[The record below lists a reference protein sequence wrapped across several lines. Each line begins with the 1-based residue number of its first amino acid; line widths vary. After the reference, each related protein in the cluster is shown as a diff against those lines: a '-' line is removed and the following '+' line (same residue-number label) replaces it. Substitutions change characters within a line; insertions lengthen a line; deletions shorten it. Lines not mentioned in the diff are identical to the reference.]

1 MAQQLVLP
9 TGLRFPQAMGEI
21 SREFDARIREGRLE
35 GYLPISTGF
44 EELDDVLGGGFLS
57 GCLLLLGGRQNVGK
71 TIWALQAARNVALTG
86 GVGCLV
92 CYEHDEVHL
101 FHRLLCME
109 SYLMSEEDRE
119 GVTLRDIRE
128 AVLQFVPDMTD
139 VSGYGTVIPFA
150 QGLQAVL
157 QTYPSARQA
166 WDGRVSGYL
175 DSLLITRGHPVKTTL
190 NVLRTYAAW
199 LQQEQPGRAVLFIDY
214 LQKIPYSLDS
224 WDMPPDRQVI
234 LVTQGLKDLALEFG
248 VPVVAVA
255 AVDPEG
261 LKRDEPRVED
271 LLGGSAVKYEPD
283 AVIMML
289 PHRGGSPSDTAPH
302 GGGGPS
308 GTMPRWKEGGRS
320 VGFVVAKNRAGPTD
334 VEVVYPLVGRH
345 FCFDPHLA
353 VMGAYDRGG

>member
-1 MAQQLVLP
+1 MSRQLVLP
-9 TGLRFPQAMGEI
+9 TGLHFPQSVGEI

-35 GYLPISTGF
+35 GYLPIPTGF
-44 EELDDVLGGGFLS
+44 AELDEVLGGGFLS

-71 TIWALQAARNVALTG
+71 TIWTLQAARNVALAGYT
-86 GVGCLV
+86 GCLV

-101 FHRLLCME
+101 FHRLLCLE
-109 SYLMSEEDRE
+109 SYLASGEDQG
-119 GVTLRDIRE
+119 GVTLKDIRE
-128 AVLQFVPDMTD
+128 AVLRAVPG
-139 VSGYGTVIPFA
+139 VSGRPGYGESAPFA

-157 QTYPSARQA
+157 QAHPSARRA
-166 WDGRVSGYL
+166 WDESVSGYL
-175 DSLLITRGHPVKTTL
+175 DRLLVTRGHPVKTTL
-190 NVLRTYAAW
+190 NVLRTYATW
-199 LQQEQPGRAVLFIDY
+199 LSQEHPGRAVLFVDY

-224 WDMPPDRQVI
+224 RDLPPERQVI

-289 PHRGGSPSDTAPH
+289 P
-302 GGGGPS
+302 
-308 GTMPRWKEGGRS
+308 RWHEGRRD

-334 VEVVYPLVGRH
+334 VEVVHPLVGRH
-345 FCFDPHLA
+345 FCFAPNATA
-353 VMGAYDRGG
+353 VRAYSRGNEQ

>member
-1 MAQQLVLP
+1 MTDQLILP
-9 TGLRFPQAMGEI
+9 TGLRFPQSVAEI
-21 SREFDARIREGRLE
+21 SREFDGRIRKGRLE

-44 EELDDVLGGGFLS
+44 AELDGLLGGGFLS

-71 TIWALQAARNVALTG
+71 TIWVLQAARNVALSG
-86 GVGCLV
+86 GTACLV

-101 FHRLLCME
+101 FHRLLCLE
-109 SYLMSEEDRE
+109 SYLASGHDRE
-119 GVTLRDIRE
+119 GVTLDDIRTAVLE
-128 AVLQFVPDMTD
+128 AVLSSSGEP
-139 VSGYGTVIPFA
+139 GYGTVTPYA
-150 QGLQAVL
+150 QPLQAVL
-157 QTYPSARQA
+157 QSHPSARRA
-166 WDGRVSGYL
+166 WDEGVAGYL
-175 DSLLITRGHPVKTTL
+175 DRLLITRGHPVKTTL
-190 NVLRTYAAW
+190 NVLRTCAAW
-199 LQQEQPGRAVLFIDY
+199 LRQEGMGRAVLFIDY

-224 WDMPPDRQVI
+224 RELPPERQVI

-289 PHRGGSPSDTAPH
+289 PRREAGE
-302 GGGGPS
+302 
-308 GTMPRWKEGGRS
+308 RR

-334 VEVVYPLVGRH
+334 VEVVYPFVGRH
-345 FCFDPHLA
+345 FCFDPDALA
-353 VMGAYDRGG
+353 TRAYGRQNG

>member
-1 MAQQLVLP
+1 MTDQLILP
-9 TGLRFPQAMGEI
+9 TGLHFPQSIAEI
-21 SREFDARIREGRLE
+21 SREFDGRIRQGQLE
-35 GYLPISTGF
+35 GYLPIPTGF
-44 EELDDVLGGGFLS
+44 AELDQVLGGGFLS

-71 TIWALQAARNVALTG
+71 TVWVLQAARNVALSG
-86 GVGCLV
+86 GTGCLV

-101 FHRLLCME
+101 FHRLLCLE
-109 SYLMSEEDRE
+109 SYLASGGDRE
-119 GVTLRDIRE
+119 GVTLRDIRT
-128 AVLQFVPDMTD
+128 AVLQA
-139 VSGYGTVIPFA
+139 VSDTSGGPGYGKVTPYA

-157 QTYPSARQA
+157 QAHPWARRA
-166 WDGRVSGYL
+166 WDEGVARYL
-175 DSLLITRGHPVKTTL
+175 DRLLITRGHPVKTTL

-199 LQQEQPGRAVLFIDY
+199 LREEGMGRAVLFIDY

-224 WDMPPDRQVI
+224 RELPPERQVI

-261 LKRDEPRVED
+261 LKRDEPGVED

-289 PHRGGSPSDTAPH
+289 P
-302 GGGGPS
+302 
-308 GTMPRWKEGGRS
+308 RWEESERK

-334 VEVVYPLVGRH
+334 VELAYLLVGRH
-345 FCFDPHLA
+345 FCFDPGALA
-353 VMGAYDRGG
+353 VQAYGREGG

>member
-1 MAQQLVLP
+1 MTDQLILP
-9 TGLRFPQAMGEI
+9 TGLHFPQPVAEI
-21 SREFDARIREGRLE
+21 SRQFDARIREGRLE
-35 GYLPISTGF
+35 GYLPIPTGF
-44 EELDDVLGGGFLS
+44 AELDEVLGGGFLS

-71 TIWALQAARNVALTG
+71 TIWTLQAARNVALAGYT
-86 GVGCLV
+86 GCLV

-101 FHRLLCME
+101 FHRLLCLE
-109 SYLMSEEDRE
+109 SYLAAGEGED
-119 GVTLRDIRE
+119 GVTLKGIRE
-128 AVLQFVPDMTD
+128 AVLHAVPGATGGP
-139 VSGYGTVIPFA
+139 GYGKSAPFT

-157 QTYPSARQA
+157 QAHPPARQA
-166 WDGRVSGYL
+166 WDESVAGYL
-175 DSLLITRGHPVKTTL
+175 DRLLLTRGHPVKTTL
-190 NVLRTYAAW
+190 NVLRTYATW
-199 LQQEQPGRAVLFIDY
+199 LSQEHPGQAVLFVDY

-224 WDMPPDRQVI
+224 RDLSPERQVI

-289 PHRGGSPSDTAPH
+289 P
-302 GGGGPS
+302 
-308 GTMPRWKEGGRS
+308 RWHEDKRD

-334 VEVVYPLVGRH
+334 VELVYPLVGKH
-345 FCFDPHLA
+345 FCFDPECVA
-353 VMGAYDRGG
+353 VQPYTRD

>member
-1 MAQQLVLP
+1 MTKQLILP
-9 TGLRFPQAMGEI
+9 TGLRFPQTVAEI
-21 SREFDARIREGRLE
+21 SREFDDRIRRGQLE

-44 EELDDVLGGGFLS
+44 EELDEVLGGGFLS

-101 FHRLLCME
+101 FHRLLCLE
-109 SYLMSEEDRE
+109 SYLASGEGRE
-119 GVTLRDIRE
+119 GVTLSDIRQ
-128 AVLQFVPDMTD
+128 AVLQAVPGTSGGD
-139 VSGYGTVIPFA
+139 GYGTVTPFA

-157 QTYPSARQA
+157 QAHPSARRA
-166 WDGRVSGYL
+166 WDEHVAGYL
-175 DSLLITRGHPVKTTL
+175 DRLLITRGHPVKTTL

-199 LQQEQPGRAVLFIDY
+199 LQQEQPGRAVLFVDY
-214 LQKIPYSLDS
+214 LQKVPYSLDS
-224 WDMPPDRQVI
+224 RDMPPDRQVI

-261 LKRDEPRVED
+261 LKRDEPRVQD

-289 PHRGGSPSDTAPH
+289 PR
-302 GGGGPS
+302 
-308 GTMPRWKEGGRS
+308 REEGERE

-345 FCFDPHLA
+345 FCFDPHALRQA
-353 VMGAYDRGG
+353 QGRLLR

>member
-1 MAQQLVLP
+1 MSRQLVLP
-9 TGLRFPQAMGEI
+9 TGLHFPQSVGEI

-35 GYLPISTGF
+35 GYLPIPTGF
-44 EELDDVLGGGFLS
+44 AELDEVLGGGFLS

-71 TIWALQAARNVALTG
+71 TIWTLQAARNVALAGYT
-86 GVGCLV
+86 GCLV

-101 FHRLLCME
+101 FHRLLCLE
-109 SYLMSEEDRE
+109 SYLTAGEDE
-119 GVTLRDIRE
+119 DGVTLKGIRE
-128 AVLQFVPDMTD
+128 AVLRAVPGVTGGP
-139 VSGYGTVIPFA
+139 GYGKSSPFT

-157 QTYPSARQA
+157 QAHPPARQA
-166 WDGRVSGYL
+166 WDESVAGYL
-175 DSLLITRGHPVKTTL
+175 DRLLLTRGHPVKTTL
-190 NVLRTYAAW
+190 NVLRTYATW
-199 LQQEQPGRAVLFIDY
+199 LSQEHPGRAVLVVDY

-224 WDMPPDRQVI
+224 RDLPPERQVI

-289 PHRGGSPSDTAPH
+289 PRWH
-302 GGGGPS
+302 GG
-308 GTMPRWKEGGRS
+308 RRD

-334 VEVVYPLVGRH
+334 VEVVHPLVGRH
-345 FCFDPHLA
+345 FCFDPCATA
-353 VMGAYDRGG
+353 VRTYSRESEQREA

>member
-1 MAQQLVLP
+1 MSQQRFVLP
-9 TGLRFPQAMGEI
+9 TGLRFPQTVGEI
-21 SREFDARIREGRLE
+21 SREFDTRIREGWLE

-44 EELDDVLGGGFLS
+44 DALDEVLGGGFLS

-71 TIWALQAARNVALTG
+71 TIWALQAARNVAQAG
-86 GVGCLV
+86 GVGCLI

-109 SYLMSEEDRE
+109 SYLISSEEE
-119 GVTLRDIRE
+119 TGITLADVRE
-128 AVLQFVPDMTD
+128 AVLRVARRTLSDTATLD
-139 VSGYGTVIPFA
+139 YGAAIPFA

-157 QTYPSARQA
+157 QAHPSARRA
-166 WDGRVSGYL
+166 WDEHVSGYL
-175 DSLLITRGHPVKTTL
+175 DGLLITRGHPVKTTL
-190 NVLRTYAAW
+190 NVLRTYARW
-199 LQQEQPGRAVLFIDY
+199 LQDEQFGRAVLFIDY

-224 WDMPPDRQVI
+224 REMDPDRQVI

-248 VPVVAVA
+248 IPVVAVA

-289 PHRGGSPSDTAPH
+289 P
-302 GGGGPS
+302 
-308 GTMPRWKEGGRS
+308 RWEEGNRD

-334 VEVVYPLVGRH
+334 VELIYSLVGQH
-345 FCFDPHLA
+345 FCFDPRT
-353 VMGAYDRGG
+353 VSTRDYSWKK

>member
-1 MAQQLVLP
+1 LILP
-9 TGLRFPQAMGEI
+9 TGLRFPHSVADV
-21 SREFDARIREGRLE
+21 SREFDGRIRRGQLE
-35 GYLPISTGF
+35 GYRPVPTGF
-44 EELDDVLGGGFLS
+44 AELDGVLGGGFLS

-71 TIWALQAARNVALTG
+71 TIWTLQAARNVALAG
-86 GVGCLV
+86 GTGCLV

-109 SYLMSEEDRE
+109 SYLASGEHRE
-119 GVTLRDIRE
+119 GVTLGDIRE
-128 AVLQFVPDMTD
+128 AVLQAVPD
-139 VSGYGTVIPFA
+139 VSGGAGYGTVAPFA
-150 QGLQAVL
+150 QALQAVL
-157 QTYPSARQA
+157 QAHPSARRA
-166 WDGRVSGYL
+166 WDGHVAGYL
-175 DSLLITRGHPVKTTL
+175 DRLLITRGHPVKTTL
-190 NVLRTYAAW
+190 SVLRTYAAW
-199 LQQEQPGRAVLFIDY
+199 LQRERPGQAVLFVDY

-224 WDMPPDRQVI
+224 RDLPPERQVI

-261 LKRDEPRVED
+261 LKRDKPRVED

-289 PHRGGSPSDTAPH
+289 P
-302 GGGGPS
+302 
-308 GTMPRWKEGGRS
+308 RWEGEERR

-345 FCFDPHLA
+345 FCFDPHMVVVQGYRRPSEQA
-353 VMGAYDRGG
+353 PVPAR

>member
-1 MAQQLVLP
+1 MSRQLVLP
-9 TGLRFPQAMGEI
+9 TGLHFPQSVGEI

-35 GYLPISTGF
+35 GYLPIPTGF
-44 EELDDVLGGGFLS
+44 AELDEVLGGGFLS

-71 TIWALQAARNVALTG
+71 TIWTLQAARNVALAGYT
-86 GVGCLV
+86 GCLV

-101 FHRLLCME
+101 FHRLLCLE
-109 SYLMSEEDRE
+109 SYLAADESED
-119 GVTLRDIRE
+119 GVTLKDIRE
-128 AVLQFVPDMTD
+128 AVLRAVPG
-139 VSGYGTVIPFA
+139 VSGGPGYGKSAPFT

-157 QTYPSARQA
+157 QSHPPARRA
-166 WDGRVSGYL
+166 WDESVAGYL
-175 DSLLITRGHPVKTTL
+175 DRLLLTRGHPVKTTL
-190 NVLRTYAAW
+190 NVLRTYATW
-199 LQQEQPGRAVLFIDY
+199 LSQEHPGRAVLFVDY

-224 WDMPPDRQVI
+224 RDLPPERQVI

-289 PHRGGSPSDTAPH
+289 P
-302 GGGGPS
+302 
-308 GTMPRWKEGGRS
+308 RWYEGKRD

-334 VEVVYPLVGRH
+334 VEVVHPLVGRH
-345 FCFDPHLA
+345 FCFDPRATA
-353 VMGAYDRGG
+353 VRPYSREGEQRES